1 MFNKL
6 ISGITEIQRKKWNGI
21 HHAKEYM
28 TTTVEWEVNAKA
40 DLFLARDAQYE
51 LLAYTKSSDEQFV
64 DYIHIKYKLKCH
76 LTPSFGISQVDRHM
90 NRNLIKGFR
99 NLLLHK
105 ALSAFKKEGI
115 IDFISYSDT
124 NDGPEKD
131 TFQIKNNEN

>member
-1 MFNKL
+1 MELN
-6 ISGITEIQRKKWNGI
+6 SPCQRVHDHYCWVGSQCKGWPI
-21 HHAKEYM
+21 PCSRC
-28 TTTVEWEVNAKA
+28 TI
-40 DLFLARDAQYE
+40 E

-105 ALSAFKKEGI
+105 ALSVFKKESI

-124 NDGPEKD
+124 NDGKEKD
-131 TFQIKNNEN
+131 TFQLKNDEN